1 MTRLVLDAATTEKL
15 RAAQER
21 VQVCD
26 AKGNVLGYF
35 LPSSDRG
42 LYKILDCPFTEEEI
56 ERARNEPG
64 GRSLGEILSDLQ
76 KRA

>member
-1 MTRLVLDAATTEKL
+1 MTQLVLDAATTEKL

-21 VQVCD
+21 VELCD
-26 AKGNVLGYF
+26 SSGTILGYF

-64 GRSLGEILSDLQ
+64 GRSLDEILTDLR

>member
-1 MTRLVLDAATTEKL
+1 MTRLILDSDSTEKL

-26 AKGNVLGYF
+26 SNGEVLGYF

-56 ERARNEPG
+56 EHARNEPG
-64 GRSLGEILSDLQ
+64 GRSLNEILADLQ